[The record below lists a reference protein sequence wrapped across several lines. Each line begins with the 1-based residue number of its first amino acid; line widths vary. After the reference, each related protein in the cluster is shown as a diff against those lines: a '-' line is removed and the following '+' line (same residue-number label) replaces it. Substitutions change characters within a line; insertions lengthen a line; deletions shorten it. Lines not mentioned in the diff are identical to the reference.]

1 MKSKTRMLCT
11 LMALILV
18 FSLTGVSAFADMLV
32 VPGGAVLSVAVTAER
47 DDVTPGSYTND
58 AGEEVLLNPEGRRFS
73 FPGCCPRAACRRL
86 CNFSVSCRASF

>member
-1 MKSKTRMLCT
+1 MLCT

-58 AGEEVLLNPEGRRFS
+58 AGEEVFLNPDVVLIDGAEV
-73 FPGCCPRAACRRL
+73 PRAMDTAK
-86 CNFSVSCRASF
+86 